1 MKRSIL
7 LFGTYLLALSGYV
20 IDRDVPPFDKQVF
33 KMDTIVESND
43 IADQNL
49 TGKTQGL
56 SKKVKEDIYN
66 ISEDN

>member
-33 KMDTIVESND
+33 KMDTIVEFND
-43 IADQNL
+43 IADHNL

-56 SKKVKEDIYN
+56 SKKVKEDFYN